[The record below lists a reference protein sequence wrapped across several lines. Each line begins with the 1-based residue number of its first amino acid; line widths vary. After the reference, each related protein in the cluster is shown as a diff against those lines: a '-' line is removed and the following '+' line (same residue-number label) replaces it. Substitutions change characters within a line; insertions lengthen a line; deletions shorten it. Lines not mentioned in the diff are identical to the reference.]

1 MRRRHKAS
9 AESRNGVEEIMAS
22 FFSGRSKVAGLIT
35 ASVLVLSACSSS
47 TATTAPTAA
56 AGGKTVG
63 IVAFDSTSP
72 IDKIFAD
79 AAKAK
84 LDKDGYK
91 TLMQD
96 PKGDPGQ
103 ANTICTQYVTA
114 KVDAIL
120 VVTFALDQMA
130 TCMSGATAASIPV
143 FFEGTPLLAG
153 MSGAINVAAPKP
165 INDVFIKYVVD
176 NKVTDSL
183 ALDYSP
189 GTPCRMRAEY
199 RETVLAAQA
208 PSVKET
214 KHEFPIP
221 GQVVDAQNTTAAW
234 LAAHP
239 AGSGKFAIWSCFAD
253 PTTGALAAMAQV
265 NRTDVV
271 IYTWDYNTA
280 LLAAIRSGLVAG
292 DLYLDGKAVGEQ
304 HAQLAEDWFGGNHT
318 PQDLTAANVILTKD
332 NIEQF
337 LKDHPEAAPSAA

>member
-1 MRRRHKAS
+1 
-9 AESRNGVEEIMAS
+9 MAS
-22 FFSGRSKVAGLIT
+22 FFNGRSKIAGLIT
-35 ASVLVLSACSSS
+35 ASVIVLSACSSS
-47 TATTAPTAA
+47 TATQAPATAAPATAAPATAA
-56 AGGKTVG
+56 ATTAKQFTAG

-72 IDKIFAD
+72 IDKIFAE
-79 AAKAK
+79 AANDK
-84 LDKDGYK
+84 LTKDGWK
-91 TLMQD
+91 VLMQD

-103 ANTICTQYVTA
+103 ANAICTQYVTA

-130 TCMSGATAASIPV
+130 TCMAGAKTANIPV
-143 FFEGTPLLAG
+143 FFEGTPLLEG
-153 MSGAINVAAPKP
+153 MAGAINVAAPKP

-199 RETVLAAQA
+199 REQVLAAQA
-208 PSVKET
+208 PTVKET

-239 AGSGKFAIWSCFAD
+239 AGAGKYAIWSCFAD
-253 PTTGALAAMAQV
+253 PTTGALAAMAQA

-271 IYTWDYNTA
+271 IYTWDYNTS
-280 LLAAIRSGLVAG
+280 LLAAIRAGLVGG

-304 HAQLAEDWFGGNHT
+304 HAQLAEDWMAGKTT

-332 NIEQF
+332 NIDQF
-337 LKDHPEAAPSAA
+337 LKDHPEAAPSTGA